1 MGKLVPPVTVNLDR
15 QRMLVCDMAAVQ
27 KLEEWSGIDLFALI
41 NQAGSGDS
49 AVMQKSLTS
58 TKVINAMLAAFMLR
72 EDPTM
77 TPTKAGQLVSSVSLL
92 KAASEASTEAFQR
105 FFEVSGETSAG
116 GDPENPATP

>member
-1 MGKLVPPVTVNLDR
+1 
-15 QRMLVCDMAAVQ
+15 MLVCDMAAVQ

-105 FFEVSGETSAG
+105 FFEVSREMST
-116 GDPENPATP
+116 GDTQADPATP